1 MLDLPNAPPPLSA
14 KTVPVVGLCHAES
27 AWASG
32 FADHLQDAFDR
43 SQPEPA
49 RPNRHEGKGASCPT
63 SIASAISEPRAS
75 LQTDERE
82 DESSLGTDLAPGSE
96 GGLVSGVNPNKAE
109 TSSMPDPE
117 AGRLPGDTALN
128 TQAEAAIVSSS
139 VTAAQ
144 MNTLQAGLP
153 LSQVAAGDQAQLA
166 TGAIMGP
173 DQALKAAGAD
183 EALGVAASLVQAAAK
198 DGNAPAAASG
208 KTPLAAFKA
217 DAETPKPA
225 DPAALLLRAIA
236 AATAARDVGQEPAKM
251 TEWVAPAAGLLASQL
266 PGAEERAEVPQGP
279 APLLLPMDAAHRQA
293 EAVLHSQASR
303 DAAPAPMRQ
312 LAPVV
317 VSLALGR
324 GDDSLTV
331 ALDPGELGRVEVSI
345 GQGKEAGQIRIVAE
359 RPETLALLQR
369 DQRELDRA
377 LSQAGLGDLGRSI
390 AFSLASDQGRQRDQG
405 GGQDKGKRGVGLG
418 LGADGD
424 RLIAPEPVQ
433 PRLSTSLIDLA
444 V

>member
-1 MLDLPNAPPPLSA
+1 
-14 KTVPVVGLCHAES
+14 
-27 AWASG
+27 
-32 FADHLQDAFDR
+32 
-43 SQPEPA
+43 
-49 RPNRHEGKGASCPT
+49 
-63 SIASAISEPRAS
+63 
-75 LQTDERE
+75 
-82 DESSLGTDLAPGSE
+82 
-96 GGLVSGVNPNKAE
+96 
-109 TSSMPDPE
+109 MPDPE

-279 APLLLPMDAAHRQA
+279 APLLLPMDAAQQQA

-424 RLIAPEPVQ
+424 RLTAPEPVQ
-433 PRLSTSLIDLA
+433 QRLSTSLIDLA